1 MEMATTSATSA
12 IKSRPTPDSTGC
24 DLTMK
29 TKKDKTGVTLVEM
42 LVVLAIIS
50 ILAGMVI
57 TIGTSIE
64 DSTREK
70 GVRDLFAMLEIALQ
84 EYREYRGDFPSVGGL
99 PDDANYRSERLYAAL
114 RSEPASR
121 KVLQEMSGTLID
133 NRFVNPDPAA
143 EGPEIYDPWGTVLD
157 YRYNISGSGQ
167 HFPTLVSAGPDKNFN
182 TREDNI
188 TNKQ

>member
-1 MEMATTSATSA
+1 
-12 IKSRPTPDSTGC
+12 
-24 DLTMK
+24 MK
-29 TKKDKTGVTLVEM
+29 TKKDKTAVTLVEM

-84 EYREYRGDFPSVGGL
+84 EYREYRGDFPSVADL
-99 PDDANYRSERLYAAL
+99 PDDLEGERGFRSEWLYAAL

-133 NRFVNPDPAA
+133 NRFVNPYPAY

-157 YRYNISGSGQ
+157 YRYSSSSGQ
-167 HFPTLVSAGPDKNFN
+167 HFPTLESAGPDRNFD
-182 TREDNI
+182 TPEDNI